1 MIHAVCTSI
10 TLHHRTLHRVKC
22 GPIQCH
28 TIPYYAIHT
37 SQVVHSHGIACIAIR
52 SWGACYCAVS
62 PITTTSPTWLR
73 STTITSGTPP
83 NRRSQKPGNLDRKSH
98 NTRPAIN
105 TWKKYQFHTS
115 TKNKHLW
122 KARKTW
128 QVMHPGQH
136 NFQQKFYCDPKRTG
150 VDLIYDS

>member
-1 MIHAVCTSI
+1 MFYLYIYTCDIYIYKNPETVPASWKASKVHRYIMIHAVCTSI

-62 PITTTSPTWLR
+62 PFTTTTSPTWLR
-73 STTITSGTPP
+73 STTITSGTAP

-98 NTRPAIN
+98 STTPFKHMKEIPVSHIH
-105 TWKKYQFHTS
+105 KK
-115 TKNKHLW
+115 
-122 KARKTW
+122 
-128 QVMHPGQH
+128 
-136 NFQQKFYCDPKRTG
+136 
-150 VDLIYDS
+150 